1 MMKTGDTVEYQYG
14 DWLKLSGGRSRSP
27 LRRDSTQRTEFDD
40 DITHN
45 TTYTLVVEKRSTAK
59 VMAAD
64 LPSNQDEDKVVNLGI
79 TTDSKLNEIQGIAS

>member
-1 MMKTGDTVEYQYG
+1 MEYQYG

-40 DITHN
+40 DN

-79 TTDSKLNEIQGIAS
+79 TTDSKLNEMQGIAS